1 MACHIHQIM
10 KLAEA
15 LILRADTQ
23 RRIEQLNKRLKISV
37 LVQEG
42 DTPPEDPQELLSEID
57 RLLLRFEDLIIK
69 INHTNSITPFND
81 QQNLTAVL
89 AQRDVITL
97 RISVLKSIA
106 EEASRR
112 RDRYGQAEIRNVV
125 TVDVRQIR
133 QQTDHLARQ
142 FRELDTK
149 IQTLNWLT
157 ELV

>member
-1 MACHIHQIM
+1 M

-15 LILRADTQ
+15 LILRADIQ
-23 RRIEQLNKRLKISV
+23 RRLEQLRTRVKLSV
-37 LVQEG
+37 LIQEG
-42 DTPPEDPQELLSEID
+42 DDPPEDPHELLSEIE
-57 RLLLRFEDLIIK
+57 RLLLQFEDLIVK
-69 INHTNSITPFND
+69 INHTNSITPFNH
-81 QQNLTAVL
+81 QYNLTTVL
-89 AQRDVITL
+89 GQRDVLKL
-97 RISVLKSIA
+97 RLSMLKSIA

-112 RDRYGQAEIRNVV
+112 HNRYGQAEIRNIV

-149 IQTLNWLT
+149 IQTINWLT

>member
-1 MACHIHQIM
+1 MDCHIRHII

-23 RRIEQLNKRLKISV
+23 RRIEQLSKRLKISV

-42 DTPPEDPQELLSEID
+42 DLPPEDPQELLNEID
-57 RLLLRFEDLIIK
+57 RLLMQFEALIIK
-69 INHTNSITPFND
+69 INHTNSITAFND
-81 QQNLTAVL
+81 QHNLTTVL
-89 AQRDVITL
+89 AQRDVINL
-97 RISVLKSIA
+97 KISVLKGIA

-125 TVDVRQIR
+125 TIDVRQLR
-133 QQTDHLARQ
+133 VESDHLARQ

-149 IQTLNWLT
+149 IQTINWITDLI
-157 ELV
+157 